1 MEVEIAD
8 NIKPDSGIVVI
19 NQGSKREKRLSYI
32 GNAEILNRRLIG
44 VSGSRDCSNKAGLMS
59 EYVAGWAAEYGFAVV
74 SGGARGVDMKAHEKA
89 IESGGKSLI
98 VLPCGINKF
107 NKEKYAKS
115 PSDWNR
121 VLVVSEFDDDDEWS
135 VGRAMARNNTIIELS
150 RALVVVAAKESGGS
164 INAGKKALQ
173 SEVPVFVPIY
183 EHADYGGEGL
193 IKLSELGAKRLDFDE
208 LKREISR

>member
-1 MEVEIAD
+1 MAVEITD

-19 NQGSKREKRLSYI
+19 NQGSKREKKLSYI
-32 GNAEILNRRLIG
+32 GNAEILSCRLIG
-44 VSGSRDCSNKAGLMS
+44 VSGSRDYSNKAGLMS
-59 EYVAGWAAEYGFAVV
+59 EYVAGWAAEYGLAVV

-107 NKEKYAKS
+107 NKEKYVKN

-121 VLVVSEFDDDDEWS
+121 VLIVSEFNDDDEWS

-150 RALVVVAAKESGGS
+150 KALVVVAAKESGGS
-164 INAGKKALQ
+164 INAGKKAIR
-173 SEVPVFVPIY
+173 SGNPVFVPVY
-183 EHADYGGEGL
+183 EHADYGGGGL
-193 IKLSELGAKRLDFDE
+193 IKLSEIGARQLDFDE
-208 LKREISR
+208 LKHEVSK